1 MPSIRAPR
9 SLFDLPAPALACLFA
24 LALAGCQARS
34 QAPIAAAQ
42 AEAARVTGVY
52 AMPPPLTSEL
62 RVVALPGRDGEYRIE
77 VHGAGDPADGAAAG
91 ADCHAVAE
99 GPLAAGQIDA
109 GLVPFKSA
117 SDALDAADLQ
127 PAPRLRLR
135 VRGDV
140 ATLEGDFAHCPMST
154 VMAGTYRRTSAPRL
168 LDDCAPLPA
177 ACWNRD

>member
-9 SLFDLPAPALACLFA
+9 PVFDLSAPALACLFA
-24 LALAGCQARS
+24 LALAGCQART
-34 QAPIAAAQ
+34 QTPIAATPAKA
-42 AEAARVTGVY
+42 AEVTGVY

-91 ADCHAVAE
+91 ADCHALAE
-99 GPLAAGQIDA
+99 GPLVAGRIDA
-109 GLVPFKSA
+109 GLLPFESP

-127 PAPRLRLR
+127 AAPRLRLR
-135 VRGDV
+135 IRDDV
-140 ATLEGDFAHCPMST
+140 ATLEGDFTHCPMRT
-154 VMAGTYRRTSAPRL
+154 VMAGTYRRTSAPKL
-168 LDDCAPLPA
+168 LGDCAPLPA